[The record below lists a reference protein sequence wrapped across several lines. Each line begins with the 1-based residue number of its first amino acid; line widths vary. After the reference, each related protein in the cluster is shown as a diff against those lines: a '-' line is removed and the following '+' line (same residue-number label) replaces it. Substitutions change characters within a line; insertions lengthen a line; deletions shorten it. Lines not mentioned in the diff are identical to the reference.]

1 MCPRHDSL
9 ALLSTAGSGPGVFY
23 MLSCVFYM
31 SFQQHY
37 VAVDVHGQNP
47 PQHPPLKSANHSFDD
62 GVDIWRDGAESH
74 ELVGKNGA
82 EFLTG

>member
-1 MCPRHDSL
+1 MRPRHDSL
-9 ALLSTAGSGPGVFY
+9 ALLRAAGSSPGVFY
-23 MLSCVFYM
+23 MLSCVFHM

-37 VAVDVHGQNP
+37 VVVDVHGQNP
-47 PQHPPLKSANHSFDD
+47 LQHTPLESANHSFDD
-62 GVDIWRDGAESH
+62 GVHIWHDGAEGH